1 MSKVRTQL
9 LSQAEEGLRSMWIWG
24 DCKDAEVQLVQEE
37 SPPQGLIHSHRNDK
51 KQPMIGWDEASACVV
66 SSESSGNTART

>member
-9 LSQAEEGLRSMWIWG
+9 LSQAEEGLRSVWIWR
-24 DCKDAEVQLVQEE
+24 DREDAEIQLVQEE

-51 KQPMIGWDEASACVV
+51 KQPRIGWHEANACVA
-66 SSESSGNTART
+66 SSASLGNTART